1 MSSAGRRGFEA
12 FDSIHYVLEGSKWEG
27 IDNMM
32 SPTFPVG
39 EAFTLTPPG
48 GLRVPLGARSKQGF
62 TLSSQGLSGDAAPRL
77 LDRKITIY
85 MFGEFYYKDAFK
97 ACHLTRFCFV
107 IGRKSLHR
115 NPRRDSHSPLLPQ
128 STLAKLHR

>member
-12 FDSIHYVLEGSKWEG
+12 FDSIHYVLEWSKWEG

-85 MFGEFYYKDAFK
+85 MFGEFYYKVFTA
-97 ACHLTRFCFV
+97 TRDEIPTALCYPNQRWQNCTDDDCPDFQPC
-107 IGRKSLHR
+107 
-115 NPRRDSHSPLLPQ
+115 
-128 STLAKLHR
+128 